1 MRLRNFCIASVGILL
16 LTATV
21 LVSAAQTAKLEP
33 AHVEFSSNSSWK
45 DVEQSMGRSG
55 TLMPGSVFKFSMPRS
70 DLNVKI
76 GNVTVAPT
84 LALGSWIAFK
94 NEGNTSM
101 LMGDLVLT
109 LDDVNPVMQML

>member
-1 MRLRNFCIASVGILL
+1 
-16 LTATV
+16 
-21 LVSAAQTAKLEP
+21 
-33 AHVEFSSNSSWK
+33 
-45 DVEQSMGRSG
+45 
-55 TLMPGSVFKFSMPRS
+55 MPGSVFKFSMPRS

>member
-1 MRLRNFCIASVGILL
+1 
-16 LTATV
+16 
-21 LVSAAQTAKLEP
+21 
-33 AHVEFSSNSSWK
+33 
-45 DVEQSMGRSG
+45 MGRSG